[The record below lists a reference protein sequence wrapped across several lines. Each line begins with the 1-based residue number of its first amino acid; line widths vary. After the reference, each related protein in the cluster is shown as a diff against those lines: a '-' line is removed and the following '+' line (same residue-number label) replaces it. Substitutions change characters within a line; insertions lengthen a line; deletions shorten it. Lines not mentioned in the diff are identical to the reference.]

1 MTIKDIMARAGL
13 SLFGEIALVVFL
25 VAFLFIV
32 WRVMSPSR
40 KQELDRMANLP
51 LDDET
56 KPSTRSRRA

>member
-1 MTIKDIMARAGL
+1 MTIRDIMARDGL
-13 SLFGEIALVVFL
+13 AIFGEIALVVFL
-25 VAFLFIV
+25 IAFLFIV
-32 WRVMSPSR
+32 WRAFNPAR